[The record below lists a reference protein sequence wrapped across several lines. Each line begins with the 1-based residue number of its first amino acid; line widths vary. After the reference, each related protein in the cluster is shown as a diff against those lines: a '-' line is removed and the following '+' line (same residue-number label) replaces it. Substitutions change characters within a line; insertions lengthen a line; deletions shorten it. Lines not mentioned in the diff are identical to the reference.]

1 MFSNRTGWNLEHS
14 KLSQAL
20 TEYRRCG
27 KPLIDLTRSNPT
39 ECGFHYDSDVIL
51 QALNNPGSMNYEP
64 IAQGL
69 PQARAAVAG
78 YYSARGSHVSVDDIF
93 LTTGTS
99 EAYSFL
105 LRTLCNPGDEVLIPQ
120 PGYPLLNFLA
130 DLHDVTLVRYALV
143 YDYGWQIDF
152 HSLRQAITPRARA
165 IVIVHPN
172 NPTGH
177 FCKAHEME
185 QLHQLCS
192 EHQLALIADEVF
204 LDFGLG
210 AAAAPRSF
218 VSSTE
223 ALTFTMSGLS
233 KISGLPQMKLAW
245 LVVTGPQQLT
255 QQAMARLEM
264 IADTYLSMNTP
275 MQLALG
281 VLMGQRHTFQK
292 QCVQRVQNNL
302 AHLDEMLS
310 SQKLCA
316 RLRVEGGWYAV
327 LTMPPI
333 ATDDE
338 LAFELLHDCGVYL
351 HPGHFYDFP
360 GNGYLVVSLIAPESE
375 FASGI
380 GALLEMLRDKSGG
393 LIPGSSNA

>member
-14 KLSQAL
+14 KLGRAL
-20 TEYRRCG
+20 GERRRSG
-27 KPLIDLTRSNPT
+27 KVLIDLTESNPT
-39 ECGFHYDSDVIL
+39 KCGFQYDAQRIL
-51 QALNNPGSMNYEP
+51 DALNNPASLTYEP

-78 YYSARGSHVSVDDIF
+78 YYSSRGNHVAVEDIF
-93 LTTGTS
+93 LATGTS

-130 DLHDVTLVRYALV
+130 DLHDVTLVRYPLI

-152 HSLRQAITPRARA
+152 HSLQQVITSRTRA
-165 IVIVHPN
+165 IAIVHPN

-177 FCKAHEME
+177 FCKPHEME
-185 QLHQLCS
+185 QLSNICA
-192 EHQLALIADEVF
+192 ERQLALIADEVF
-204 LDFGLG
+204 LDFGLSG
-210 AAAAPRSF
+210 VVPRSF
-218 VSSTE
+218 TSSSE

-233 KISGLPQMKLAW
+233 KVSGLPQMKAAW
-245 LVVTGPQQLT
+245 VVVGGPPRLKE
-255 QQAMARLEM
+255 QAIARLEM

-275 MQLALG
+275 IQLALST
-281 VLMGQRHTFQK
+281 LLEERHAFQR
-292 QCVQRVQNNL
+292 QCLQRTQNNISR
-302 AHLDEMLS
+302 LDQLLS
-310 SQKLCA
+310 SQELCT
-316 RLRVEGGWYAV
+316 RLKVEGGWYAV
-327 LTMPPI
+327 LKVPPM

-338 LAFELLHDCGVYL
+338 LALELLNARGVYL

-360 GNGYLVVSLIAPESE
+360 GAGYVVVSLIALESA

-380 GALLEMLRDKSGG
+380 AALLELIRDKS
-393 LIPGSSNA
+393 

>member
-14 KLSQAL
+14 KLGRAL
-20 TEYRRCG
+20 GERRRSG
-27 KPLIDLTRSNPT
+27 KVLIDLTESNPT
-39 ECGFHYDSDVIL
+39 KCGFQYDAQRIL
-51 QALNNPGSMNYEP
+51 DALNNPASLTYEP

-78 YYSARGSHVSVDDIF
+78 YYSSCGNHVAVEDIF
-93 LTTGTS
+93 LATGTS

-130 DLHDVTLVRYALV
+130 DLHDVTLVRYPLI

-152 HSLRQAITPRARA
+152 HSLQQVITSRTRA
-165 IVIVHPN
+165 IAIVHPN

-177 FCKAHEME
+177 FCKPHEME
-185 QLHQLCS
+185 QLSNICAERQV
-192 EHQLALIADEVF
+192 ALIADEVF
-204 LDFGLG
+204 LDFGLSG
-210 AAAAPRSF
+210 VVPRSF
-218 VSSTE
+218 TSSSE

-233 KISGLPQMKLAW
+233 KVSGLPQMKAAW
-245 LVVTGPQQLT
+245 VVVGGPPRLKE
-255 QQAMARLEM
+255 QAIARLEM

-275 MQLALG
+275 IQLALSTLLE
-281 VLMGQRHTFQK
+281 VRHAFQRQCLQHT
-292 QCVQRVQNNL
+292 QNNISR
-302 AHLDEMLS
+302 LDQLLS
-310 SQKLCA
+310 SQELCT
-316 RLRVEGGWYAV
+316 RLKVEGGWYAV
-327 LTMPPI
+327 LKVPPM

-338 LAFELLHDCGVYL
+338 LALELLNARGVYL

-360 GNGYLVVSLIAPESE
+360 GAGYVVVSLIALESA

-380 GALLEMLRDKSGG
+380 AALLELIRDKS
-393 LIPGSSNA
+393 

>member
-14 KLSQAL
+14 KLGRAL
-20 TEYRRCG
+20 GERRRSG
-27 KPLIDLTRSNPT
+27 KVLIDLTESNPT
-39 ECGFHYDSDVIL
+39 KCGFQYDAQRIL
-51 QALNNPGSMNYEP
+51 DALNNPASLTYEP

-78 YYSARGSHVSVDDIF
+78 YYSSCGNHVAVEDIF
-93 LTTGTS
+93 LATGTS

-130 DLHDVTLVRYALV
+130 DLHDVTLVRYPLI

-152 HSLRQAITPRARA
+152 HSLQQVITSRTRA
-165 IVIVHPN
+165 IAIVHPN

-177 FCKAHEME
+177 FCKPHEME
-185 QLHQLCS
+185 QLSNICA
-192 EHQLALIADEVF
+192 ERQLALIADEVF
-204 LDFGLG
+204 LDFGLSG
-210 AAAAPRSF
+210 VVPRSF
-218 VSSTE
+218 TSSSE

-233 KISGLPQMKLAW
+233 KVSGLPQMKAAW
-245 LVVTGPQQLT
+245 VVVGGPPRLKE
-255 QQAMARLEM
+255 QAIARLEM

-275 MQLALG
+275 IQLALST
-281 VLMGQRHTFQK
+281 LLEERHAFQR
-292 QCVQRVQNNL
+292 QCLQRTQNNISR
-302 AHLDEMLS
+302 LDQLLS
-310 SQKLCA
+310 SQELCT
-316 RLRVEGGWYAV
+316 RLKVEGGWYAV
-327 LTMPPI
+327 LKVPPM

-338 LAFELLHDCGVYL
+338 LALELLNARGVYL

-360 GNGYLVVSLIAPESE
+360 GAGYVVVSLIALESA

-380 GALLEMLRDKSGG
+380 AALLELIRDKS
-393 LIPGSSNA
+393 